1 MDNKTI
7 CTLLGFD
14 GVRLTGV
21 AEMDGE
27 LWQVIETTDTSAGCP
42 DCGTRARAKE
52 RRMVRLRDVSF
63 GSRTVV
69 VGWNKRV
76 WCCPDLDCETKTW
89 TEQRSDIAEPRS
101 SLTTRARTAICREVG
116 KDDRSVAASAV
127 KSIGTVLINDPN
139 RVQPTASLG
148 FDETSM
154 SKGDVTHRTEYVTG
168 VVASDG
174 TLVDVFEGRDAS
186 DLRGWMAK
194 QDIVDLDTV
203 EAVSIDLHD
212 GYRAAITKKDPTTG
226 EDSHLV
232 CAVLAADP
240 FHVVRTANERITKVR
255 CRVQDTTTGHRGRKG
270 DPLYGIR
277 KLLLCGAQRLN
288 ERGWD
293 RMCAGLDTGDP
304 DDEILD
310 AYLAKEHV
318 RDIYQDG
325 DKVVA
330 LDKAI
335 AFCSASHVPE
345 VVSLG
350 KTLKQWYDEILAR
363 HRTGASNGR
372 TEAVNLTIKNV
383 KRTGRG
389 FRNFDNYRIR
399 LLLTAGTK
407 WDTTSITHIRGRNPG
422 LVA

>member
-1 MDNKTI
+1 
-7 CTLLGFD
+7 
-14 GVRLTGV
+14 
-21 AEMDGE
+21 
-27 LWQVIETTDTSAGCP
+27 
-42 DCGTRARAKE
+42 
-52 RRMVRLRDVSF
+52 VSF
-63 GSRTVV
+63 GSRSVV
-69 VGWNKRV
+69 VGWNKRI
-76 WCCPDLDCETKTW
+76 WCCPDVDCLTKTW
-89 TEQRSDIAEPRS
+89 TEQRPDIAEPRS
-101 SLTTRARTAICREVG
+101 SLTTRARTAICLEVG
-116 KDDRSVAASAV
+116 KDNRSVAAVGRDYGIGWATTWSAV
-127 KSIGTVLINDPN
+127 KSVGTVLINDPE
-139 RVQPTASLG
+139 RVAPTASLG

-154 SKGDVTHRTEYVTG
+154 HKGDATHRTGYVTG
-168 VVASDG
+168 VVGADG
-174 TLVDVFEGRDAS
+174 TLVDVFEGRDAP
-186 DLRGWMAK
+186 DVRDWMAK
-194 QDIVDLDTV
+194 QDVVDLGAV

-212 GYRAAITKKDPTTG
+212 GYRAAITKKDPATG
-226 EDSHLV
+226 NPSPLAH
-232 CAVLAADP
+232 AVVAADP

-277 KLLLCGAQRLN
+277 KLLACGAQRLD

-293 RMCAGLDTGDP
+293 RMCAGLDAGDP

-318 RDIYQDG
+318 RDIYI
-325 DKVVA
+325 DKDPVVA

-335 AFCSASHVPE
+335 AFCSVSHTPE
-345 VVSLG
+345 VVSLA
-350 KTLKQWYDEILAR
+350 KTLTQWYDEILAR

-389 FRNFDNYRIR
+389 FCNFDNYRLR